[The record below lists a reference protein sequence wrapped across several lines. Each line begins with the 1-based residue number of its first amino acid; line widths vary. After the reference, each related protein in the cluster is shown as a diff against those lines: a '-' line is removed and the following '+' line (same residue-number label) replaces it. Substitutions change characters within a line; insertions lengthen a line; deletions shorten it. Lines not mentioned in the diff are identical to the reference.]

1 MNQFDAADTVRYYYT
16 PIGFLAWSS
25 ETGEALAKIDGIAWD
40 STLFTAPRGT
50 WDTGDARLRVPWRLL
65 GGMIDP
71 SAVDAVR
78 EAWLAYQ
85 TDTIRIGRMPV
96 WRLEC
101 RMVQGA
107 KGTSRARVVGVEVM
121 DGFWVCFGGPAR
133 QGAAFGQLDL
143 ATGEVVLAH
152 GEVDQGAAGVD
163 QGAAGVDQEAQDYPD
178 SGNSWDG
185 DAV

>member
-1 MNQFDAADTVRYYYT
+1 MVRVVC
-16 PIGFLAWSS
+16 L
-25 ETGEALAKIDGIAWD
+25 
-40 STLFTAPRGT
+40 
-50 WDTGDARLRVPWRLL
+50 
-65 GGMIDP
+65 
-71 SAVDAVR
+71 AVDAVR

-107 KGTSRARVVGVEVM
+107 KGTSRARIVGVEVM

-133 QGAAFGQLDL
+133 AGAAFGQLDL

-152 GEVDQGAAGVD
+152 GEVDQEAAG
-163 QGAAGVDQEAQDYPD
+163 GVDQEATGEETQDYPD
-178 SGNSWDG
+178 RGSSWDG